1 MKGKLIFNIAIV
13 TAALNIIVVTTAE
26 SETVR
31 FEEPQEKV
39 IIVQKTVP
47 FTYQEYDP
55 PYELPPVPNEAAASY
70 TTPESTVA
78 GVFSAMIQEDNQWL
92 GKMLTEEAEKNV
104 KLKQSKPKE
113 WQEQAKN
120 NFDRLFRDRRI
131 VLTHRIQIEEVL
143 LVRYSSFVK
152 ETGEPIIHLKFALRY
167 ESGMWKI
174 AKEPETRAFYA
185 ITFDVDLNKDVIRR
199 DRPMTTFKPLTIKNS
214 FKLPIGPGLRI
225 IRSK

>member
-70 TTPESTVA
+70 ATPESTIA
-78 GVFSAMIQEDNQWL
+78 AVFPATAQEDNQWL
-92 GKMLTEEAEKNV
+92 GKMFTEEAEKNV

-113 WQEQAKN
+113 WQEQAK
-120 NFDRLFRDRRI
+120 
-131 VLTHRIQIEEVL
+131 
-143 LVRYSSFVK
+143 
-152 ETGEPIIHLKFALRY
+152 
-167 ESGMWKI
+167 KI
-174 AKEPETRAFYA
+174 SPCFFG
-185 ITFDVDLNKDVIRR
+185 I
-199 DRPMTTFKPLTIKNS
+199 
-214 FKLPIGPGLRI
+214 PGLSLLTAFKSRI
-225 IRSK
+225 CS

>member
-1 MKGKLIFNIAIV
+1 
-13 TAALNIIVVTTAE
+13 
-26 SETVR
+26 
-31 FEEPQEKV
+31 
-39 IIVQKTVP
+39 
-47 FTYQEYDP
+47 
-55 PYELPPVPNEAAASY
+55 
-70 TTPESTVA
+70 
-78 GVFSAMIQEDNQWL
+78 MIQEDNQWL